1 MTGLVN
7 GCYEQKQEIKKVLD
21 NSKQKVIRLIN
32 LTALTSNLF
41 LLHKLYFQKTP
52 SGIKNV
58 HPENNKTIEEVKV
71 CDEGTQYH
79 EGEEV
84 TYL

>member
-1 MTGLVN
+1 M
-7 GCYEQKQEIKKVLD
+7 
-21 NSKQKVIRLIN
+21 
-32 LTALTSNLF
+32 TALTSNLF

-52 SGIKNV
+52 SGTKNV
-58 HPENNKTIEEVKV
+58 HLENNKTIEEVEI

>member
-1 MTGLVN
+1 M
-7 GCYEQKQEIKKVLD
+7 
-21 NSKQKVIRLIN
+21 
-32 LTALTSNLF
+32 TALTSNLF

-52 SGIKNV
+52 SGTKNV
-58 HPENNKTIEEVKV
+58 YLENNMTIEEVEV